1 MTQET
6 PHEMLGWLGGVIFS
20 GVRSYVAIFCA
31 DSVSEKTA
39 NFCTRIVREIRQ
51 FMAFRIVGF
60 RRRSRLDME
69 GTSVG
74 EERAIEG

>member
-1 MTQET
+1 
-6 PHEMLGWLGGVIFS
+6 MLGWLGGVTFS

-31 DSVSEKTA
+31 DSVSGKTA
-39 NFCTRIVREIRQ
+39 NFCTRIVREIRR

-69 GTSVG
+69 GVSVG
-74 EERAIEG
+74 EERTIEG

>member
-6 PHEMLGWLGGVIFS
+6 PREMLGWLGDVIFS
-20 GVRSYVAIFCA
+20 GARSYVAIFCA